1 MLSELATRSQLD
13 GSGIGSSHPM
23 AACSLTGTQYRTRL
37 RNSSRKDHVKSLLH
51 LHTGIACPPTCYNPR
66 NPHDLLGHSGAD
78 VQLFCRTQIR
88 DCPPTLSAN

>member
-37 RNSSRKDHVKSLLH
+37 RNSSRKYHVKSLLHLSLLH

-66 NPHDLLGHSGAD
+66 NPHDLLGHSGAE
-78 VQLFCRTQIR
+78 V
-88 DCPPTLSAN
+88 